1 MKILFIIL
9 TIFILSFGCVRGSE
23 FDRLLKKAEKG
34 DADAQCE
41 VGLRYLK
48 GNGVKTNI
56 EEASKWTEK
65 AAEQK
70 CAKAQFNL
78 GVFYNTGIG
87 REKDYKKGIQWMEK
101 AADNGYPKAQSNIA
115 YMYFFGYGTS
125 VNKTK
130 TKYWLE
136 KFIKNKEASEN
147 LKEKAKQ
154 FWNEHELE
162 KY

>member
-1 MKILFIIL
+1 MKKLFIIL

-23 FDRLLKKAEKG
+23 FDRLLKKAENG
-34 DADAQCE
+34 NAVAQCE
-41 VGLRYLK
+41 VGMRYLK
-48 GNGVKTNI
+48 GNGVKPNI

-87 REKDYKKGIQWMEK
+87 REKDYEKGIQWMEK
-101 AADNGYPKAQSNIA
+101 AAKNGYPKAQSNIA
-115 YMYFFGYGTS
+115 YMYFFGYGTDI
-125 VNKTK
+125 NKAK

-136 KFIKNKEASEN
+136 KFLKNPKAEKKLIK
-147 LKEKAKQ
+147 KAND
-154 FWNEHELE
+154 FWEEHELG